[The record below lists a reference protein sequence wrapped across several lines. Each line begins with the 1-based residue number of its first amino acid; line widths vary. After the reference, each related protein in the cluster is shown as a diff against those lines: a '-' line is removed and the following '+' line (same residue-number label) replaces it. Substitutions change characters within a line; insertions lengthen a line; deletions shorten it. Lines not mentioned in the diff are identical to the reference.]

1 MLKREDQER
10 AERRLERLIA
20 KLPPRMADFIHWL
33 RDPKRFWLR
42 VPLAVLFF
50 FAGFLW
56 FLPVLGFWMMPLGLV
71 LLAQDFGP
79 LRRVVYRL
87 INWAAAR
94 RPKWFGEQPA

>member
-1 MLKREDQER
+1 MLNREDQEL

-20 KLPPRMADFIHWL
+20 KLPPRMAAFIHWL

-42 VPLAVLFF
+42 VPLGILFIL
-50 FAGFLW
+50 AGFLW

-79 LRRVVYRL
+79 LRRVVHRA
-87 INWAAAR
+87 INWTAKR
-94 RPKWFGEQPA
+94 RPHWFGDQAA